1 MPIEFEVDTEL
12 QPKPYVDNVGIAHIE
27 FALGADLDNG
37 VVPVMSVM
45 LVPGGACQEGDQ
57 YNNAY
62 DLRFGIRLRDVD
74 HEWRVTAPDFTKEA
88 VEKYIRREDRPLVL
102 ECICKA
108 TRYLLDSLNP
118 AQVTMSTFYADLSRK
133 PCRNMTPFA
142 QRRRNATTRWENVS
156 MERMA
161 NDIGCSKGLI
171 EKVKFIRYH
180 IGMDRLTRQQIINL
194 TAASQK
200 LVESGRSAPPLTEKA
215 TKRFQE
221 LRCRSTHRS
230 TRAIS
235 AGQLAAL
242 KVRAL

>member
-1 MPIEFEVDTEL
+1 
-12 QPKPYVDNVGIAHIE
+12 
-27 FALGADLDNG
+27 
-37 VVPVMSVM
+37 
-45 LVPGGACQEGDQ
+45 
-57 YNNAY
+57 
-62 DLRFGIRLRDVD
+62 
-74 HEWRVTAPDFTKEA
+74 
-88 VEKYIRREDRPLVL
+88 
-102 ECICKA
+102 
-108 TRYLLDSLNP
+108 
-118 AQVTMSTFYADLSRK
+118 
-133 PCRNMTPFA
+133 
-142 QRRRNATTRWENVS
+142 

-200 LVESGRSAPPLTEKA
+200 LVESGRIGAPPLTEKA